1 MKHIFDIAEKDILQI
16 LRDRLSFM
24 FLLIMPVAFTVLFSF
39 AFSGLSGGQAD
50 SRLSVGYLD
59 LDGSPLSQNLQD
71 FLRASTTIRL
81 EEQAGAASFDLETK
95 VARGELDAAVI
106 VPEGFGETAQSAN
119 SLNLSVLANPDSS
132 TGQSAQSAVQTAANR
147 LASAVKTA
155 RIALSLGLSYG
166 DTLAAAL
173 AAWQEP
179 PVSLSVS
186 RAVPAETQ
194 TPSQG
199 TMNASQTAPGMM
211 LQFGIAGLM
220 TAAQVLVSERK
231 SRCLQRILTTPAAR
245 HEILLGHYLALFTV
259 TFAQFL
265 LLIVFGQLVMG
276 LNYLRQPLA
285 TLLVAA
291 ASALFIGGM
300 GVLIGVLAKTDD
312 QAIIFAIIPMFI
324 FAGLGGAWVPLE
336 NTGAAFQAIGHL
348 SPVAWAMDGFKN
360 ILVRGLDLSSIWL
373 PAAALLG
380 YAALFCGLA
389 VWKFRHE

>member
-24 FLLIMPVAFTVLFSF
+24 FLLIMPIAFTILFSI
-39 AFSGLSGGQAD
+39 AFGGSGGGQAD
-50 SRLSVGYLD
+50 SRLPVGYLD

-71 FLRASTTIRL
+71 FLQASPAIRL
-81 EEQAGAASFDLETK
+81 EEQAGATSLDLETK
-95 VARGELDAAVI
+95 VAQGELDAAVI
-106 VPEGFGETAQSAN
+106 VPVGFAEAAQRAN
-119 SLNLSVLANPDSS
+119 PLNLSVLANPDSS
-132 TGQSAQSAVQTAANR
+132 RGQSAQSAVQTAANR

-155 RIALSLGLSYG
+155 RIALSLGLSFD

-179 PVSLSVS
+179 PVSLTAY
-186 RAVPAETQ
+186 RAVPAGTQ
-194 TPSQG
+194 TQSQG

-231 SRCLQRILTTPAAR
+231 SRCLQRILTTPVAR
-245 HEILLGHYLALFTV
+245 HEILMGHYLALFTV
-259 TFAQFL
+259 TFVQFL
-265 LLIVFGQLVMG
+265 LLIVFGQIVMG

-285 TLLVAA
+285 TLLMAA

-300 GVLIGVLAKTDD
+300 GLLIGVLAKTDD

-336 NTGAAFQAIGHL
+336 NTGATFQAIGHL

-389 VWKFRHE
+389 VWKFRYE